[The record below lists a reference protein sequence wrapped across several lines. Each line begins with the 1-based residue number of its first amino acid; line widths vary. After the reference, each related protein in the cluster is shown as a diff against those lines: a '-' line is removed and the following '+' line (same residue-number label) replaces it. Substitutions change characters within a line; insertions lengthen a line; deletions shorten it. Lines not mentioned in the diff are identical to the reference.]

1 MRVSEFQKTRRFNHA
16 STDHRVDFFGMPVV
30 DRSIEDVVAQLERHL
45 IHREST
51 HVVNLNPY
59 HFLLS
64 RDDREFE
71 TICATGDVVFAD
83 GVGIKF
89 ASALQNRHIHH
100 RYTGLDVML
109 ELCTL
114 SAVKGY
120 SVFLFG
126 GQHGIVDDCAAQLRK
141 QLPGL
146 TIAGTFE
153 PPFVEGIEEFDNETI
168 IRTINRSQPDLL
180 FVALG
185 APKQEKWIE
194 RYRDRLDVPIMMGVG
209 GSFDILG
216 GRFSRAPHWMR
227 SLGLEWLYRLLSEP
241 TRLSGRYLL
250 GIPLFVYLILRLKF
264 GSSRNVFTR

>member
-1 MRVSEFQKTRRFNHA
+1 MRVFEIQGIRRIDRA
-16 STDHRVDFFGMPVV
+16 STHHQAGFFGIPVV
-30 DRSIEDVVAQLERHL
+30 DVSMGELVARLQVHL
-45 IHREST
+45 LRREST
-51 HVVNLNPY
+51 HVVPFNP
-59 HFLLS
+59 HCFVIA
-64 RDDREFE
+64 RNDAKFRE
-71 TICATGDVVFAD
+71 ICASGDIVFAD

-89 ASALQNRHIHH
+89 ASLLSSEAIQN